1 MEEESGDGSVEQE
14 VQTPPPSVVVGA
26 FASPGGQVAPLLSG
40 QVATPGG
47 AGGVAASPYGVM
59 AGVQPKLSF
68 KDWFR
73 QLIST
78 NNGRFK
84 LLLVGTII
92 SLMTVVPIFMEFAS
106 VNGYYD
112 HYGGTELEEK
122 VTIDGVEMKVTSFSD
137 SAEIDQIEWI
147 DVEIKGGNCW
157 AEQGDVQ
164 DSQTTQADGETWY
177 ELQCHQT
184 VLPNGNNQ
192 YSVVFSVA
200 WLTVDDD
207 ANLLLAH
214 EDEYARWIEYETPGG
229 EALEIIA
236 DFLPVV
242 GCLLIPISTI
252 GIFVTRHEKSP
263 AQLVH

>member
-14 VQTPPPSVVVGA
+14 VQTPPPSIVVGA

-40 QVATPGG
+40 QVATPG
-47 AGGVAASPYGVM
+47 AVGGISGTSPYAVM

-84 LLLVGTII
+84 LLLVVTII
-92 SLMTVVPIFMEFAS
+92 SLMTVVPIFMEFA
-106 VNGYYD
+106 YD
-112 HYGGTELEEK
+112 NNYRDYDDYDGSKLEEK
-122 VTIDGVEMKVTSFSD
+122 ITIDGVEMKVTSYPD
-137 SAEIDQIEWI
+137 SAEIDQITWI
-147 DVEIKGGNCW
+147 DVAIKDGNCW

-164 DSQTTQADGETWY
+164 ESQTTQADGETWY
-177 ELQCHQT
+177 KLECQSWR
-184 VLPNGNNQ
+184 NNEW
-192 YSVVFSVA
+192 SVA
-200 WLTVDDD
+200 WLAVDDD

-214 EDEYARWIEYETPGG
+214 EDEYARWIEYETSEG

-242 GCLLIPISTI
+242 GCLLIPISII

>member
-1 MEEESGDGSVEQE
+1 MEEESSDGSVEQE
-14 VQTPPPSVVVGA
+14 VHTPPPSVVVGA

-106 VNGYYD
+106 GNGDY
-112 HYGGTELEEK
+112 HRNGGTEIEEK
-122 VTIDGVEMKVTSFSD
+122 VTIEGVEMKVTSWTG
-137 SAEIDQIEWI
+137 SAEIDQIEWL
-147 DVEIKGGNCW
+147 DVELKDGNCW
-157 AEQGDVQ
+157 HEQEYVQ
-164 DSQTTQADGETWY
+164 DSHSTQADGETWY
-177 ELQCHQT
+177 ELQCHQSRHD
-184 VLPNGNNQ
+184 GNNQ
-192 YSVVFSVA
+192 YPVVVFSVA
-200 WLTVDDD
+200 WLAVDDAD
-207 ANLLLAH
+207 NLLFAH
-214 EDEYARWIEYETPGG
+214 EDEYARGIEYETNAG
-229 EALEIIA
+229 EGLATIA

-242 GCLLIPISTI
+242 GCLLIPISII

>member
-1 MEEESGDGSVEQE
+1 MEEESGDGPVEQE

-47 AGGVAASPYGVM
+47 VGGVAASPYGVM

-68 KDWFR
+68 SGWYR

-92 SLMTVVPIFMEFAS
+92 SLMTVVPIFMEL
-106 VNGYYD
+106 VYD
-112 HYGGTELEEK
+112 NNYRNYDDYDGSKLEEK
-122 VTIDGVEMKVTSFSD
+122 VTIDGVEMKVTSYPD
-137 SAEIDQIEWI
+137 SAEIDQITWI
-147 DVEIKGGNCW
+147 DVDIKDGNCW
-157 AEQGDVQ
+157 TAVGDLQ
-164 DSQTTQADGETWY
+164 ESHTTQADGETWY
-177 ELQCHQT
+177 ELECESWR
-184 VLPNGNNQ
+184 NNEW
-192 YSVVFSVA
+192 SVA
-200 WLTVDDD
+200 WLAVDDD
-207 ANLLLAH
+207 ANLLFAH
-214 EDEYARWIEYETPGG
+214 EDEYARWIEYETHGNEG
-229 EALEIIA
+229 LEIIA
-236 DFLPVV
+236 DFLPVA
-242 GCLLIPISTI
+242 GCLLIPISII

>member
-1 MEEESGDGSVEQE
+1 MEEESGDGSVDQE

-68 KDWFR
+68 SGWYR

-84 LLLVGTII
+84 LLLVVTII
-92 SLMTVVPIFMEFAS
+92 SLMTVVPIFMEFA
-106 VNGYYD
+106 YD
-112 HYGGTELEEK
+112 NNYRDYDDYDGSKLEEK
-122 VTIDGVEMKVTSFSD
+122 ITIDGVEMKVTSYPD

-147 DVEIKGGNCW
+147 DVEIKDGNCW

-177 ELQCHQT
+177 KLECQSWR
-184 VLPNGNNQ
+184 NNDW
-192 YSVVFSVA
+192 SVA
-200 WLTVDDD
+200 WLAVDDD

-214 EDEYARWIEYETPGG
+214 EDEYARWIEYETSGG

-242 GCLLIPISTI
+242 GCLLIPISII

>member
-14 VQTPPPSVVVGA
+14 VQTPPSSVVVGA

-40 QVATPGG
+40 QVATPG
-47 AGGVAASPYGVM
+47 AVGGISGTSPYAVM
-59 AGVQPKLSF
+59 AGVQPKLSLR
-68 KDWFR
+68 DWFR

-78 NNGRFK
+78 KNGCFK

-92 SLMTVVPIFMEFAS
+92 SLMTVVPIFMEFA
-106 VNGYYD
+106 YD
-112 HYGGTELEEK
+112 NNYRNYDDYDGSKLEEK
-122 VTIDGVEMKVTSFSD
+122 VTIDGVEMKVTSYPD

-147 DVEIKGGNCW
+147 DVEIKDGNCW

-177 ELQCHQT
+177 KLECQSWR
-184 VLPNGNNQ
+184 NNDW
-192 YSVVFSVA
+192 SVA
-200 WLTVDDD
+200 WLAVDDD

-214 EDEYARWIEYETPGG
+214 EDEYARWIEYETSGG

-242 GCLLIPISTI
+242 GCLLIPISII

>member
-78 NNGRFK
+78 NNGCFK

-106 VNGYYD
+106 GNGYY
-112 HYGGTELEEK
+112 HRYGGTELEEK
-122 VTIDGVEMKVTSFSD
+122 VTIEGVEMKVTSWTG
-137 SAEIDQIEWI
+137 SAEIDQIEWLG
-147 DVEIKGGNCW
+147 VELKNGNCW
-157 AEQGDVQ
+157 HEQEYVQ
-164 DSQTTQADGETWY
+164 DSHSTQADGETWY
-177 ELQCHQT
+177 ELQCESWS
-184 VLPNGNNQ
+184 N
-192 YSVVFSVA
+192 YWSVA
-200 WLTVDDD
+200 WLAVDDAD
-207 ANLLLAH
+207 NILFAH
-214 EDEYARWIEYETPGG
+214 EDEYARWIEYETTDGRG

-236 DFLPVV
+236 AFLPVV
-242 GCLLIPISTI
+242 GCLLIPISII

>member
-1 MEEESGDGSVEQE
+1 MEEKSGGGSVEQE

-47 AGGVAASPYGVM
+47 AGGVAASSYGVM
-59 AGVQPKLSF
+59 AGVQPKLSLR
-68 KDWFR
+68 DWFR

-84 LLLVGTII
+84 LLLVVTII
-92 SLMTVVPIFMEFAS
+92 SLMTVVPIFMEFA
-106 VNGYYD
+106 YD
-112 HYGGTELEEK
+112 NNYRDYDDYDGSKLEEK
-122 VTIDGVEMKVTSFSD
+122 ITIDGVEMKVTSFPD

-147 DVEIKGGNCW
+147 DVEIKDGNCW

-177 ELQCHQT
+177 ELQCQSW
-184 VLPNGNNQ
+184 PN
-192 YSVVFSVA
+192 YWSVA
-200 WLTVDDD
+200 WLAVDDAD
-207 ANLLLAH
+207 NLLFAH
-214 EDEYARWIEYETPGG
+214 EDEYVRWIEYETTEGRG

-242 GCLLIPISTI
+242 GCLLIPISII
-252 GIFVTRHEKSP
+252 GIFVTRHEKSS

>member
-14 VQTPPPSVVVGA
+14 VKTPPPSVVVGA

-40 QVATPGG
+40 QVATPG
-47 AGGVAASPYGVM
+47 AVGGISGTSPYAVM

-68 KDWFR
+68 SGWYR

-84 LLLVGTII
+84 LLLVGTIV
-92 SLMTVVPIFMEFAS
+92 SLMTVVPIFMDIAYD
-106 VNGYYD
+106 NGYYD

-122 VTIDGVEMKVTSFSD
+122 VTIDGVEMKVTSFPD

-147 DVEIKGGNCW
+147 DVEIKDEYWEYNCW

-177 ELQCHQT
+177 KLECQSWR
-184 VLPNGNNQ
+184 NNDW
-192 YSVVFSVA
+192 SVA
-200 WLTVDDD
+200 WLAVDDD

-214 EDEYARWIEYETPGG
+214 EDEYARWIEYETSGG

-242 GCLLIPISTI
+242 GCLLIPISII

-263 AQLVH
+263 AKLVH